1 MKYTLEIATFNFQSG
16 LLAAQAGADRIE
28 VCDNM
33 AEGGTSPSYGTIKL
47 LKEHISIPV
56 FAMIRARG
64 GDFLYNEV
72 EFAAMLKDLQLY
84 KELGCEGIVFGFLNS
99 DGTINKKM
107 TRRFVEAAYPMEVT
121 FHRAFDRSVD
131 PLQALED
138 IIECG
143 CQRILTSGQKPFAQD
158 GIGLLKQ
165 LVDQAGERIIILPG
179 CGVLSNNIKLL
190 AEQTGAVELHSSAK
204 ILNPSSMKFINPL
217 MNEILD
223 TVSVDVEDIKK
234 MKNELGKL
242 A

>member
-56 FAMIRARG
+56 FAMVRARG
-64 GDFLYNEV
+64 GDFLYNEI
-72 EFAAMLKDLQLY
+72 EFEAMLKDLQLF
-84 KELGCEGIVFGFLNS
+84 KELGCEGVVFGFLNK
-99 DGTINKKM
+99 DGTVNKKM
-107 TRRFVEAAYPMEVT
+107 TSRFVEAAYPMEVT
-121 FHRAFDRSVD
+121 FHRAFDRSID
-131 PLQALED
+131 PMQALED

-143 CQRILTSGQKPFAQD
+143 CQRILTSGQRPVAFE
-158 GIGLLKQ
+158 GITLLKQ
-165 LVDQAGERIIILPG
+165 LVEQANDRIIILPG
-179 CGVLSNNIKLL
+179 CGVLSNNIKHL

-204 ILNPSSMKFINPL
+204 ILNTSPMQFINSL
-217 MNEILD
+217 MNETLD
-223 TVSVDVEDIKK
+223 TISVNVEEIKK
-234 MKNELGKL
+234 MKVELEKL